1 MQLLTC
7 ASGTMLRG
15 RQPAP
20 LTEAARDVLEEVVAG
35 LRDEILASAWRSAAE
50 PYGEAREI
58 AVNDILR
65 AVDEMRRPPS
75 RLRSPVERLLLFY
88 ALTGILTAIAGLV
101 YLVAVRF
108 LPNLSGGQLVAAL
121 ATLAG
126 TAIGAVSSLLAA
138 TRTRRGR
145 GVSEWHAPEPTSP
158 REFGTTLFLSEWLQ
172 IELALRD
179 AAVRTFGDA
188 AAAEPLSNTIRG
200 LREAGK
206 ISERDEDEL
215 KRLLRLRN
223 QVVHEGIRLSEAD
236 LESAA
241 ATAERLVQRLAA

>member
-1 MQLLTC
+1 
-7 ASGTMLRG
+7 MLRG

-158 REFGTTLFLSEWLQ
+158 REFGSVPL
-172 IELALRD
+172 
-179 AAVRTFGDA
+179 GDA
-188 AAAEPLSNTIRG
+188 TASDRKSTRLNSSHSQ
-200 LREAGK
+200 
-206 ISERDEDEL
+206 ISYAVFCL
-215 KRLLRLRN
+215 KKKKNKTNLKHCLLLITFKS
-223 QVVHEGIRLSEAD
+223 HF
-236 LESAA
+236 
-241 ATAERLVQRLAA
+241 